1 MSTVEP
7 QYSHCVEVDKV
18 FGRTRFGLMSNQV
31 WHDDPKRLLFV
42 LARYKFVS
50 RMMAGKNR
58 VLEVGCADAFGTRL
72 VRQTVPN
79 VTATDID
86 PLFIEDCLSREGDS
100 AWPVTY
106 KVHDMVAGAF
116 GERFDG
122 VYALDVFE
130 HIPANVEHQFIRNAK
145 ESLADDGILIIGS
158 PSLESQQYASEG
170 SKEGHVNCKSGD
182 DMRQTFRKHFDNVL
196 LFSMN
201 DEIVHTGF
209 EKMAHYLFAVCI
221 GKKS

>member
-1 MSTVEP
+1 
-7 QYSHCVEVDKV
+7 
-18 FGRTRFGLMSNQV
+18 
-31 WHDDPKRLLFV
+31 
-42 LARYKFVS
+42 
-50 RMMAGKNR
+50 
-58 VLEVGCADAFGTRL
+58 
-72 VRQTVPN
+72 
-79 VTATDID
+79 
-86 PLFIEDCLSREGDS
+86 
-100 AWPVTY
+100 
-106 KVHDMVAGAF
+106 MVAGAF

-130 HIPANVEHQFIRNAK
+130 HIPADVEHQFIRNAK

-182 DMRQTFRKHFDNVL
+182 DMRQTFRQHFDNVL

>member
-7 QYSHCVEVDKV
+7 QYNHCVEIDKI

-50 RMMAGKNR
+50 RMMAGKNS
-58 VLEVGCADAFGTRL
+58 VLEIGCADAFGTRL

-86 PLFIEDCLSREGDS
+86 PLFIEDCLSRERDS

-130 HIPANVEHQFIRNAK
+130 HIPADAEHQFIRNAK

-170 SKEGHVNCKSGD
+170 SKAGHVNCKSGD
-182 DMRQTFRKHFDNVL
+182 DMRQTFRQHFDNVL

-209 EKMAHYLFAVCI
+209 EKMAHYLLAVCI